1 MKSILHFIAI
11 TCALFILAGC
21 NSQLQKE
28 FTERKLVID
37 SKQTVTVK
45 ELSLSITNNGCGREW
60 VAGAER
66 PYCELVI
73 RHKDSIIHAGGDF
86 KPIYIANIEIK
97 IDKMN
102 PWGREEDSVPPGGCR
117 LLVRKLPG
125 R

>member
-1 MKSILHFIAI
+1 MKLKAH
-11 TCALFILAGC
+11 LFIISAFFIVSAGC

-28 FTERKLVID
+28 FTERKLLIA

-60 VAGAER
+60 VDGAER
-66 PYCELVI
+66 PYCDLEI
-73 RHKDSIIHAGGDF
+73 KRKDSIIHAGADF
-86 KPIYIANIEIK
+86 KPIYIGNIEIR

-102 PWGREEDSVPPGGCR
+102 PWGRVEDSIPPGGCR